1 MEIQII
7 SKEIIKPSF
16 STPDHLRSHKICL
29 LDQLVPSEVHFPFIF
44 FYSAANEDRI
54 KTSVAL
60 KHSLSQ
66 TLTHYYPFA
75 GRVKD
80 AFSIDCDDSGVTFVE
95 AQVAGNMSEVLKQP
109 EMELLEQL
117 LPCKLDAKLSTLV
130 VVQVSYFGCNG
141 VAICVYFSHVIA
153 DATAAANFVKN
164 WAAVASCGSIDIK
177 DVIFDSTSIFP
188 PQDVLD
194 ITKSV
199 FKKHWSNTEVTAK
212 SFLFDAPKIAALRE
226 ELSNGEGVDRPTR
239 FEAVTTLILSAV
251 MAAAA
256 RETNELTSSFLAAL
270 IPVNLRK
277 RINPP
282 LPQQCIGSLC
292 ATTTVS
298 CPIQQKLDH
307 KSLEGKVHESIGMM
321 DDNFVRNVYGGDEFL
336 NFFRNAAEG
345 FAKSMVFMITSWCK
359 LPCFEADFGW
369 GKPKWVAT
377 TVRDDKVAML
387 LDTCDGEGIEAW
399 VGLSKEDMAK
409 FEQDPAIL
417 GYASV
422 NPSRF

>member
-95 AQVAGNMSEVLKQP
+95 AQVAGYMSEVLKQP

-117 LPCKLDAKLSTLV
+117 LPCKLDAKL
-130 VVQVSYFGCNG
+130 
-141 VAICVYFSHVIA
+141 I
-153 DATAAANFVKN
+153 ATAAANFVKN
-164 WAAVASCGSIDIK
+164 WAAVASCGSIGIK

-188 PQDVLD
+188 PQDVLG

-212 SFLFDAPKIAALRE
+212 RFLFDAPKIAALRE
-226 ELSNGEGVDRPTR
+226 ELSNGEGMDRPTR

-251 MAAAA
+251 MAATV
-256 RETNELTSSFLAAL
+256 RETNEFSPTHLAAL

-292 ATTTVS
+292 AATTVS
-298 CPIQQKLDH
+298 CPIQYKLDH
-307 KSLEGKVHESIGMM
+307 KSLAGKVHESIGMM
-321 DDNFVRNVYGGDEFL
+321 DDNFVRNVYGGDDFL

-422 NPSRF
+422 NPSPF